1 MRHTRAPRGLTLT
14 EVLLA
19 ATILSIGLL
28 GILTAF
34 PTSYLDVVGSGAQS
48 KAVAYAR
55 QQMEV
60 LKNQAFNPGPLSPTN
75 MTGLP
80 PGYTGRWQ
88 IDPVAGTGAPNRLA
102 RVTVSV
108 TYNAG
113 GAGRQAQ
120 TVTLETLRAE

>member
-1 MRHTRAPRGLTLT
+1 MNHPRASRGLTLT

-19 ATILSIGLL
+19 ATILTIGLL

-48 KAVAYAR
+48 KAVSYAR

-60 LKNQAFNPGPLSPTN
+60 LKNQAFNPGPVSPTN
-75 MTGLP
+75 LTGLA
-80 PGYTGRWQ
+80 PGYTGTWQ
-88 IDPVAGTGAPNRLA
+88 VDPVAGTSAPNRLA

-113 GAGRQAQ
+113 TGRNQQ